1 MKKRRRRIVQKPAP
15 SFASCWIV
23 WNIIYKAMRTN
34 LHGDLSEEE
43 IYAQCDADNHAILLK
58 KGAPE
63 GKRVGLRVWQRAIP
77 QYRRGHLQILKELE
91 EDERKAPGLYLGGNY
106 RTGVAFGDC
115 VAFGVNEAK
124 RVADFLNMR
133 DDASSSSSSAKEVVD
148 NNNVAV

>member
-1 MKKRRRRIVQKPAP
+1 MNVRSLGTIWSSSLFPDRAP
-15 SFASCWIV
+15 KGWHLLLTYIGGARDRGIQ
-23 WNIIYKAMRTN
+23 
-34 LHGDLSEEE
+34 DLSEEE

-133 DDASSSSSSAKEVVD
+133 DDASSSSAKEVVD
-148 NNNVAV
+148 NNVAV

>member
-1 MKKRRRRIVQKPAP
+1 M
-15 SFASCWIV
+15 
-23 WNIIYKAMRTN
+23 
-34 LHGDLSEEE
+34 
-43 IYAQCDADNHAILLK
+43 
-58 KGAPE
+58 
-63 GKRVGLRVWQRAIP
+63 
-77 QYRRGHLQILKELE
+77 KELE

-133 DDASSSSSSAKEVVD
+133 DEDASSSSSAKEVVD